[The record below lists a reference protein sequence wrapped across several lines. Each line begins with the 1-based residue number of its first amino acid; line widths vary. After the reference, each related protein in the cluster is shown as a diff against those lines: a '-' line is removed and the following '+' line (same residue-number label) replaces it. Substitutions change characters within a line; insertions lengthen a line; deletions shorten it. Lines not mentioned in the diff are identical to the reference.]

1 MFETVYGEW
10 DSRASRTYVFWDVFI
25 EEKLSM
31 GYGKMAGWKS
41 KEEVVCK
48 SNFSWSFFTVHIFL
62 FSVILWNHALQFFYC
77 LAGKLTD
84 HEGLQK
90 TFGNSKE
97 FTRTAVKI
105 LSGLS
110 GNLVNSTTRITIK
123 YQQLWY
129 LYLI

>member
-62 FSVILWNHALQFFYC
+62 FSVIL
-77 LAGKLTD
+77 
-84 HEGLQK
+84 
-90 TFGNSKE
+90 
-97 FTRTAVKI
+97 
-105 LSGLS
+105 
-110 GNLVNSTTRITIK
+110 
-123 YQQLWY
+123 
-129 LYLI
+129 